1 MGPSPEFK
9 RRLREAYE
17 ALEVGQTFTFR
28 RTFTDGDVALLC
40 GVTGDFNPYHQD
52 AAFAGESFYER
63 LTIPGL
69 LTGSMLTHIGGMLG
83 FLATE
88 MSFEYLKP
96 VFVGDTITCTVTIAE
111 KDEPTRRVTGE
122 IDFVNQDDIK
132 VLRATF
138 GGFPGQVRL
147 AR

>member
-1 MGPSPEFK
+1 M
-9 RRLREAYE
+9 RRAFES
-17 ALEVGQTFTFR
+17 LEIGQTFTFR
-28 RTFTDGDVALLC
+28 RTFTDGDVALFC

-88 MSFEYLKP
+88 MSFDYKKP
-96 VFVGDTITCTVTIAE
+96 VFVGDTITCTVTITE
-111 KDEPTRRVTGE
+111 KDEPARQVAGE
-122 IDFVNQDDIK
+122 ANFVNQDDVE
-132 VLRATF
+132 VLQATF